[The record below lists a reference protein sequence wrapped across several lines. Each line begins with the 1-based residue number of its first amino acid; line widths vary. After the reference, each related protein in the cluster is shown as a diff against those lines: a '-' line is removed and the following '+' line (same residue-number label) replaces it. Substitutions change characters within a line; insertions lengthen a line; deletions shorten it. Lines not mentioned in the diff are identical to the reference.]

1 MTTLS
6 GSARRTFFV
15 VVFILGCVALLRPNL
30 NAPAQ
35 EAPKYT
41 IEEYNAY
48 KAIADES
55 DPAKKMDLIMQFFN
69 TYPKTTLKVNVVADF
84 ETMLKKLAD
93 TKRWTQVISMGK
105 QFLTVVPDDA
115 LTIAL
120 LADGYAETKDYRQ
133 FVVFGEEMYRT
144 NPSGN
149 LAYAMAKAYKELGNN
164 AKFIEW
170 GEKTVSKLPDNY
182 EILLEIAVIY
192 SDSQRNAEAD
202 KYARQC
208 LRALQ
213 AAKKPEQTSEKDWT
227 TYTTRAYTAC
237 YLIIGSAAYQKQDYV
252 NAIPNLES
260 SLKYNSR
267 NDTAYYWLGQS
278 YWNTQKIDLAML
290 NFAKASLLGGRTAA
304 AAKQQLENLY
314 KQTHRGSL
322 VGLEKIIDVAR
333 AQLIK

>member
-1 MTTLS
+1 M
-6 GSARRTFFV
+6 
-15 VVFILGCVALLRPNL
+15 VFILGCVALTRPNL
-30 NAPAQ
+30 NALAQ
-35 EAPKYT
+35 EAPQYT

-55 DPAKKMDLIMQFFN
+55 DPARKMDLIMQFFK
-69 TYPKTTLKVNVVADF
+69 TYPKTTLKINVVADF

-93 TKRWTQVISMGK
+93 AKRWTQVISMGK

-120 LADGYAETKDYRQ
+120 LADGYAETKDYKQ
-133 FVVFGEEMYRT
+133 FVVFGEETYRA

-164 AKFIEW
+164 AKFVEW
-170 GEKTVSKLPDNY
+170 GEKTVLKLPDNY
-182 EILLEIAVIY
+182 EIMLEMAVIY

-202 KYARQC
+202 KYAKQC
-208 LRALQ
+208 LRTLQ
-213 AAKKPEQTSEKDWT
+213 AAKKPEQTSEKDWA
-227 TYTTRAYTAC
+227 TYTTHAYTAC
-237 YLIIGSAAYQKQDYV
+237 YLIIGGTAYQKQDYV

-260 SLKYNSR
+260 SLRYNSR

-290 NFAKASLLGGRTAA
+290 NFAKASVLGGRTAGA
-304 AAKQQLENLY
+304 AEQQLENLY
-314 KQTHRGSL
+314 RQTHRGSL
-322 VGLEKIIDVAR
+322 VGLEKIKEIAK
-333 AQLIK
+333 AQLK